1 MENSKA
7 FYKLTQEINELE
19 EALEPYDTLISTFR
33 EEAKKLKKGSLERQ
47 DLIKRANDIK
57 NSENYKALKIR
68 IETMNFC
75 INTVFYS

>member
-1 MENSKA
+1 MENSKV
-7 FYKLTQEINELE
+7 FYKLTQERNELE
-19 EALEPYDTLISTFR
+19 EALEPYDTLIATLR

-57 NSENYKALKIR
+57 NSENYKGLKIR